1 MNVRSGM
8 IVVLTSLTAALGCG
22 SNGSKQPRSCQQD
35 SGCPSGA
42 YCLGGA
48 CVAGML
54 PEAHIAIVGTGREL
68 VSHRLVQFDGSGS
81 VDPNPQHLLTN
92 YRWAVKRAS
101 AAACDP
107 SPATGAADQ
116 LSTTF
121 RCAGDYQ
128 VELTVRNSLGLES
141 TPIAQAVSVSPSA
154 NPPSIDAQSPD
165 LVVQHRCAGAP
176 VACAAQDGAGVAA
189 FQLSVAAHDVEDG
202 QALAYRWEVDAPEGA
217 DPAAATF
224 EPDARTANPIVRIGS
239 AGGRIAGVWT
249 FRALVTDGDSLTAP
263 AEIRITVEDQLPT
276 LTSVQPV
283 AAFDHSYGENVYR
296 VHGLVKYAVAD
307 ADGDAPQVTAARL
320 LESNSTGCRSTLTP
334 VVKGDAV
341 ELTVDLSCVSPDEL
355 SPTVAGQLLGA
366 GVERQLELTVGDG
379 QGGEAT
385 VTIPFQ
391 IADRPASFAA
401 LVVTTDHGT
410 GSCPF
415 PSGRCFTAAGLLPA
429 PLDPD
434 GDPAQLVAY
443 QPQGLDTHTSWS
455 SDGQGGFTLQTDV
468 GYPSSFRAADGRSPA
483 AVVASVRDPWR
494 TADVTLALSIP
505 NRRPVANAFALSPV
519 AAYDGASYVAQGTTA
534 AFTDPDGDPM
544 SAPGTG
550 NTACSATLTPTSGGA
565 AVGASCGTP
574 FQWTSNAEPT
584 LRSFVSAPFAL
595 QVSVSDPWERSA
607 PYGASIQ
614 PASPPPPSIT
624 SNSLALPVRCVKVC
638 PVGEPCDYQAM
649 VTCTTFKY
657 APTVQSPVPVRVIAT
672 ASSGESAM
680 FNCLG
685 SSCAGALDF
694 SCTAASTLSVRL
706 DDGVNLPSTQVVY
719 LAASCP

>member
-107 SPATGAADQ
+107 TPAIGAADK

-176 VACAAQDGAGVAA
+176 VACAAQDGAGATA

-202 QALAYRWEVDAPEGA
+202 QALAYRWEVNAPEGA

-276 LTSVQPV
+276 LTSAQPV
-283 AAFDHSYGENVYR
+283 AAFDHGYGENVYR

-366 GVERQLELTVGDG
+366 SVERQLELTVGDG
-379 QGGEAT
+379 QGGRRRSPSRSRSRT
-385 VTIPFQ
+385 GP
-391 IADRPASFAA
+391 PAS
-401 LVVTTDHGT
+401 
-410 GSCPF
+410 
-415 PSGRCFTAAGLLPA
+415 RR
-429 PLDPD
+429 
-434 GDPAQLVAY
+434 
-443 QPQGLDTHTSWS
+443 S
-455 SDGQGGFTLQTDV
+455 S
-468 GYPSSFRAADGRSPA
+468 
-483 AVVASVRDPWR
+483 
-494 TADVTLALSIP
+494 
-505 NRRPVANAFALSPV
+505 
-519 AAYDGASYVAQGTTA
+519 
-534 AFTDPDGDPM
+534 
-544 SAPGTG
+544 
-550 NTACSATLTPTSGGA
+550 
-565 AVGASCGTP
+565 
-574 FQWTSNAEPT
+574 
-584 LRSFVSAPFAL
+584 
-595 QVSVSDPWERSA
+595 
-607 PYGASIQ
+607 
-614 PASPPPPSIT
+614 
-624 SNSLALPVRCVKVC
+624 
-638 PVGEPCDYQAM
+638 
-649 VTCTTFKY
+649 
-657 APTVQSPVPVRVIAT
+657 
-672 ASSGESAM
+672 
-680 FNCLG
+680 
-685 SSCAGALDF
+685 
-694 SCTAASTLSVRL
+694 
-706 DDGVNLPSTQVVY
+706 
-719 LAASCP
+719 